1 MRVPEKSA
9 AEWPVST
16 DAIAEDPDRV
26 LRLLSDPEFK
36 VLVEFRLV
44 AIAQSALEY
53 ETTTQEIIE
62 ILDAIE
68 VSLGESRSSVKDQV
82 GFRSRPQTMHTS
94 RVRLPG

>member
-16 DAIAEDPDRV
+16 EVVAEDPDRV
-26 LRLLSDPEFK
+26 LRLLSDPEFE

-53 ETTTQEIIE
+53 DIAIQEMIE
-62 ILDAIE
+62 ILDAID